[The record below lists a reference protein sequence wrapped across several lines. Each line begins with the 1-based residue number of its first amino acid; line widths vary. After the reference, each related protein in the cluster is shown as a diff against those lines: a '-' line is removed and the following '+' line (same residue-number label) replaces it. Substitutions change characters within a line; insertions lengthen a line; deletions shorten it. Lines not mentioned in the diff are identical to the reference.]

1 MNWNAPIRW
10 GLIGGLVSVVISVL
24 IYIISPS
31 SFASMW
37 LGLVI
42 LGLALFFMIWGGV
55 AFRRENNDEITFLQA
70 LGAVLIIGV
79 IISLLST
86 IFSYILFN
94 FIDTDLAELIK
105 QKVMENTTEMME
117 KFGATDEDI
126 EKALEKIE
134 EENFQFGLKEY
145 AIRFLQGMGFYAVMG
160 LIVAAFVKRNPENKV
175 LPNAE

>member
-1 MNWNAPIRW
+1 MNWSEPVRW
-10 GLIGGLVSVVISVL
+10 GFIGGLVSVVISVL
-24 IYIISPS
+24 VYIISPA

-37 LGLVI
+37 LGLFM

-55 AFRRENNDEITFLQA
+55 AFRRENNDEITFFQA
-70 LGAVLIIGV
+70 LGAVLIVGV
-79 IISLLST
+79 IVSLLGT

-105 QKVMENTTEMME
+105 QKVIENTTEMME
-117 KFGATDEDI
+117 KFGATDDDI
-126 EKALEKIE
+126 EKALDKIE
-134 EENFQFGLKEY
+134 EESFQFGLKEY
-145 AIRFLQGMGFYAVMG
+145 VIRFLQGMGFYVVIG